1 MTRRNADVNRRRHVV
16 GFIFGSIL
24 VGVIGLVTAIL
35 MTVTGILN
43 TFNNVSTSYEAVF
56 ERGIEVGP
64 TATSLELD
72 DANYTVLTFIDSP
85 QQPSLERQ
93 AEACT
98 VTDDNGEAV
107 GIETSTQPISHTELS
122 TTAEETLADANYV
135 IYTSFEATQGT
146 YAVSCQQFG
155 LLSDGGDVTTTATGL
170 GGIVLGISTMV
181 IAAVLFIIGLVN
193 HAHNRKI
200 QRRNPRRVIDYRLED
215 S

>member
-1 MTRRNADVNRRRHVV
+1 
-16 GFIFGSIL
+16 
-24 VGVIGLVTAIL
+24 
-35 MTVTGILN
+35 
-43 TFNNVSTSYEAVF
+43 
-56 ERGIEVGP
+56 
-64 TATSLELD
+64 
-72 DANYTVLTFIDSP
+72 TFIDGP

-93 AEACT
+93 AEACS

-107 GIETSTQPISHTELS
+107 GVETSTQPISHTELS
-122 TTAEETLADANYV
+122 TADETLADANYV

-155 LLSDGGDVTTTATGL
+155 LLSDGGQVTTTATAL

-181 IAAVLFIIGLVN
+181 IAAVLFIVGLVN

-200 QRRNPRRVIDYRLED
+200 QRRNPRRVIDYRIED